1 MTRTFRSALLMF
13 VLAGLAGGVVAGC
26 SKADEHA
33 DHEHKPGEKHE
44 DHK

>member
-1 MTRTFRSALLMF
+1 MF
-13 VLAGLAGGVVAGC
+13 VLTGLAGVVVAGC
-26 SKADEHA
+26 SKADEHT